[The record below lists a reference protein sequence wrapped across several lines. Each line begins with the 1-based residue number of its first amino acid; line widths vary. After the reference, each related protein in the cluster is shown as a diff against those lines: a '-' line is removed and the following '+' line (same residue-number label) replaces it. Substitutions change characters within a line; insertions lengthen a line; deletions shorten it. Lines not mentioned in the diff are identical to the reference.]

1 MNVKPKLAE
10 HVELTFIYGK
20 DYFISGS
27 RSFAVVH
34 LLVLQKEFL
43 INLTVWDFV
52 FVSVRLSQ
60 SRID

>member
-10 HVELTFIYGK
+10 LVELTFIYGK

-27 RSFAVVH
+27 KSFAVVH
-34 LLVLQKEFL
+34 LLILQNKFL
-43 INLTVWDFV
+43 ISLTVWDFV
-52 FVSVRLSQ
+52 LVSVCLSQ